1 MRFRM
6 PSFRTLVIVVI
17 AVPAAWLV
25 IWFLIAWASH
35 AAGVALPSSGD
46 LVGLLAGIGGLMG
59 AVFTVGGLVIAL
71 VAVLTQLQLE
81 DRAKRVMEDKFNE
94 LAPQLEEK
102 AIRLVNGRIAFRDA
116 QDALQRG
123 EWQQAAE
130 LAREALQLYP
140 TLPGVRSTVGLS
152 MSRAVE
158 VGFRAEL
165 RQIVDATEYLHEEMD
180 RLSGQW
186 SYPPR
191 DVLPPPK
198 SLAIQ
203 WLNDAHRSEDDPQG
217 QVSSALALLY
227 GHDRAHDQMIEAL
240 NQAVIANPE
249 QKMSCRR
256 RCIWLCLSMLVQMIA
271 RKLRRSERSWVI
283 LCPCPSM
290 WCATT

>member
-1 MRFRM
+1 
-6 PSFRTLVIVVI
+6 
-17 AVPAAWLV
+17 
-25 IWFLIAWASH
+25 
-35 AAGVALPSSGD
+35 
-46 LVGLLAGIGGLMG
+46 MG

-152 MSRAVE
+152 MSRVVE

-227 GHDRAHDQMIEAL
+227 GHDRAYDQMIEAL
-240 NQAVIANPE
+240 NQAVIGNPE
-249 QKMSCRR
+249 QKMS
-256 RCIWLCLSMLVQMIA
+256 LQTPLHLAMLVYA
-271 RKLRRSERSWVI
+271 CANDRKKVEAIGEI
-283 LCPCPSM
+283 LGYPLPVPEHVVCDDVMQKHSSSPNAGVGWYAMELPVPGASR
-290 WCATT
+290 